1 MNRPAKVILPFFL
14 AAASS
19 LAMAEDGG
27 VLPRF
32 HGRFEKG

>member
-1 MNRPAKVILPFFL
+1 MKAKRMVYFVAVVFSIF
-14 AAASS
+14 SG
-19 LAMAEDGG
+19 GG